1 MEVSSEIDGVGFP
14 SKTIGKNHKVFLRK
28 PEQICVKLHMYKWK
42 SKMVD
47 EKKNWKQ
54 FAVLRILHN
63 TGYDRGCIES
73 APLWVVPNAQAYK
86 CLKDIAWNNG
96 IGIVKST
103 STFPAFYVIFYSFK
117 VCIYTDQIIIRS

>member
-14 SKTIGKNHKVFLRK
+14 SKTIGKNYKVFLRK
-28 PEQICVKLHMYKWK
+28 PKQISVKLHMYKWK

-54 FAVLRILHN
+54 FAGLWILHN

-73 APLWVVPNAQAYK
+73 APLRVVPNAQAYK
-86 CLKDIAWNNG
+86 WLKNIAWNNG

-117 VCIYTDQIIIRS
+117 ACIYTDQTRRRS